1 MGLHWGSMG
10 IDLLGFRFIF
20 IWFNRSWSQQSE
32 GLPYAAAT
40 PLAPRELKAAA
51 RKSEIRLRLFTELI
65 LVTCAILNCV
75 ISRWVKSSFKPQRFP
90 KSNLH
95 IQGRTVWYLFP
106 FRKHGRRVFSWST
119 YYISDRDWR
128 TFSHHITSDTTS
140 SSRLLHLL
148 LILQYCLVAD
158 IFHSSFPQ

>member
-1 MGLHWGSMG
+1 MIKFRLDFGTALGSWE

-51 RKSEIRLRLFTELI
+51 RKNEIRLKLFTELI

-75 ISRWVKSSFKPQRFP
+75 ISQLVKSSFKPQRFP

-95 IQGRTVWYLFP
+95 VRGRTV
-106 FRKHGRRVFSWST
+106 
-119 YYISDRDWR
+119 
-128 TFSHHITSDTTS
+128 
-140 SSRLLHLL
+140 
-148 LILQYCLVAD
+148 
-158 IFHSSFPQ
+158 

>member
-1 MGLHWGSMG
+1 MG

-51 RKSEIRLRLFTELI
+51 RKNEIRLKLFTELI
-65 LVTCAILNCV
+65 LVTCAILNCIL
-75 ISRWVKSSFKPQRFP
+75 ISQLVKSSFKPHRLP

-106 FRKHGRRVFSWST
+106 FRKHSRRVFSWST
-119 YYISDRDWR
+119 YYRSLIEIGEL
-128 TFSHHITSDTTS
+128 SHTTS
-140 SSRLLHLL
+140 HLTLL
-148 LILQYCLVAD
+148 LPLGFY
-158 IFHSSFPQ
+158 IFCWFCNTA